1 MNFIPK
7 YITQIVYHSCNI
19 RCTQLRR
26 RKYAVSAID
35 VILAPECLHN
45 RHFDI
50 YMLERVQYLICQKH
64 MAYKCKK
71 GRRRYKKTSL
81 RWNKKLRLDV
91 YTSEV
96 FQTRNFEVSFRH
108 HVRYILIWKVATNDH
123 HI

>member
-1 MNFIPK
+1 MQIYEFHTQI
-7 YITQIVYHSCNI
+7 ITQIVYHSCNI

-50 YMLERVQYLICQKH
+50 YMLEWVQYLICQKH

-71 GRRRYKKTSL
+71 GRRKYK
-81 RWNKKLRLDV
+81 
-91 YTSEV
+91 
-96 FQTRNFEVSFRH
+96 SFF
-108 HVRYILIWKVATNDH
+108 KMEQKN
-123 HI
+123 

>member
-1 MNFIPK
+1 MQIYEFHTQI
-7 YITQIVYHSCNI
+7 ITQRVYHSFNI

-71 GRRRYKKTSL
+71 GRRKYK
-81 RWNKKLRLDV
+81 
-91 YTSEV
+91 
-96 FQTRNFEVSFRH
+96 SFF
-108 HVRYILIWKVATNDH
+108 KMEQKN
-123 HI
+123 